1 MITKERHLPLDQRRE
16 VIHVVRHVEKA
27 RLSVCREGT
36 CMRTGILNA
45 REGAATARCSLFGAS
60 DSYCGEGRLQTDNGN
75 SPCLDYEHSR
85 ISFGFKSTMAGRTS
99 KGQLSRRMATAA
111 HMALAVCSQAWSVRD
126 MHVSG
131 MLSTL
136 RSTHGSVQASNMANQ
151 HAENHDKIDFCTLG
165 MFIIGRHVIIFNA
178 FKPLKP
184 PR

>member
-1 MITKERHLPLDQRRE
+1 
-16 VIHVVRHVEKA
+16 
-27 RLSVCREGT
+27 
-36 CMRTGILNA
+36 MRTGILNA